1 MKLMLI
7 LGLIS
12 LCATW
17 SLGASTLP
25 NTLHPA
31 NLSSGGSASIKET
44 PCTTNTTKSD
54 APVFAFSTKIKI
66 TAGNRVM
73 YATMKDNRTAQEFVK
88 LLPLTLRAFDRIG
101 LVKSTVLP
109 HSISDDAERTRKY
122 SLGSIFYWPEGP
134 EVAFCYSDHLPE
146 TVVDIIHI
154 GMLESGVE
162 HFQNYTGEI
171 LIELSDN
178 IPVKSGP
185 VKQRDRRFTTAR

>member
-1 MKLMLI
+1 MLV

-12 LCATW
+12 LHTTW
-17 SLGASTLP
+17 GLGA
-25 NTLHPA
+25 NTLANTIHPA
-31 NLSSGGSASIKET
+31 SPPSDVSAPTKET
-44 PCTTNTTKSD
+44 PHTGNTTTSD
-54 APVFAFSTKIKI
+54 ASASALPTKIKI
-66 TAGNRVM
+66 TAGNTVM

-134 EVAFCYSDHLPE
+134 EVAFCYSAHLPE

-154 GMLESGVE
+154 GMLDSGVE

-171 LIELSDN
+171 LIELPDKT
-178 IPVKSGP
+178 PVQAEP
-185 VKQRDRRFTTAR
+185 AKQ